1 MPTSS
6 TSNTSSTARRVAEAT
21 GPGYDAGSRNHT
33 RPQSL
38 AQTDPELAAIVQ
50 AEWTRQQYT
59 IELIASENIVSSAVL
74 EVQGSVLTNKYAE
87 GYAGRRYYGGCEE
100 VDKAEVLA
108 IQRAQQLFKTDYA
121 VNVQPHSGSQANMAV
136 YMAAGLQKGD
146 KVLGMS
152 LDHGGH
158 LTHGYKLNFSG
169 LDYTIASYGVTRDTQ
184 VIDYDEVARIAAEF
198 QPKMIIAGASNYSRT
213 IDFVRFATIAKQV
226 GALLFVDMAHIA
238 GLIAAGVHPSPFGH
252 ADFITTTTH
261 KTLRGPRG
269 GMIFTRSPE
278 LAKKV
283 NSRVFPG
290 IQGGPLM
297 HVIAAKAAAFGEDLR
312 PEFAEY
318 MQRVA
323 ASARAMA
330 EEFLRRGWQVVSGG
344 TDNHLFSLNVMSL
357 SAASG
362 GGVTGKQA
370 EDKLHE
376 VGITVNKNLIPF
388 DDQPAQQGSGIR
400 IGTPAICSRGCGV
413 AEAVEVAALIDRA
426 LKGRDDAAVL
436 AAVRT
441 EARALCERFPIY
453 R

>member
-1 MPTSS
+1 MSAPSS
-6 TSNTSSTARRVAEAT
+6 APRSFTA
-21 GPGYDAGSRNHT
+21 P
-33 RPQSL
+33 RPL
-38 AQTDPELAAIVQ
+38 RETDPELATIIQ
-50 AEWTRQQYT
+50 AEFDRQQHT

-74 EVQGSVLTNKYAE
+74 EIQGSVLTNKYAE
-87 GYAGRRYYGGCEE
+87 GYAGKRYYGGCEE
-100 VDKAEVLA
+100 VDKAEELA
-108 IQRAQQLFKTDYA
+108 INRAQQLFKTDYA

-169 LDYTIASYGVTRDTQ
+169 LDYTIQSYGVTQDTQ
-184 VIDYDEVARIAAEF
+184 VIDYDEVERIAIEF

-213 IDFVRFATIAKQV
+213 LDFPRFAAIARKV

-238 GLIAAGVHPSPFGH
+238 GLVAAGLHPSPFGH
-252 ADFITTTTH
+252 ADFVTTTTH

-269 GMIFTRSPE
+269 GMIFSRTPE

-297 HVIAAKAAAFGEDLR
+297 HVIAAKAAAFGEALR

-318 MQRVA
+318 MTRVK
-323 ASARAMA
+323 ASASAMA
-330 EEFLRRGWQVVSGG
+330 EEFKRLGWQVVSNG

-357 SAASG
+357 SAAAG

-370 EDKLHE
+370 EDLLHT

-388 DDQPAQQGSGIR
+388 DNQPAQQGSGIR
-400 IGTPAICSRGCGV
+400 IGTPAICSRGFGP
-413 AEAVEVAALIDRA
+413 AEAVEIARLIDQT
-426 LKGRDDAAVL
+426 LKQRGNAAAISTVQ
-436 AAVRT
+436 AA
-441 EARALCERFPIY
+441 ARALCERFPIY